1 MIAIVG
7 NKSDLENIRQVSFEK
22 AEKYARHVGAMHF
35 QGSAKSGAGVQ
46 EIFKGV
52 IKGNDW
58 KYFF

>member
-52 IKGNDW
+52 IKGND
-58 KYFF
+58 